1 MLWIYT
7 KKNGNILYILNV
19 LKKYSDEDHMLSAA
33 EIQRKIKEI
42 YDVKID
48 TRTIRRNINLL
59 KYKLNY
65 DISTREDNG
74 KGYYINRDPETDFEP
89 GEVRA
94 IIDNFS
100 YANYIVPNVAKE
112 IIKKCKN
119 LQTVYENEKLKD
131 YQIYSVNSK
140 TENSEVIKN
149 IEDISNSIYNN
160 HKLKFEYWKYEITNK
175 LEKQIV
181 STPTVSPFAI
191 IYNKQEFYFIG
202 IKDGQNKFYHY
213 RLDRMKNVKELN
225 EKINIKKTKSQ
236 IKDFA
241 ESTVEMF
248 GGKKEEIEAICNKM
262 LLNAIFDIF
271 GKNVTI
277 ERILGNDKDFKL
289 IVDSNPIGF
298 KMWAMRNIDM
308 VEVVRPETLR
318 NEMREVVQKAIEKYK
333 I

>member
-1 MLWIYT
+1 MDLYE
-7 KKNGNILYILNV
+7 KNGNILYILNV
-19 LKKYSDEDHMLSAA
+19 LKKYSDEDHMLSVA

-241 ESTVEMF
+241 ESTVQMF

-289 IVDSNPIGF
+289 IVDSNPMGF

-318 NEMREVVQKAIEKYK
+318 NEMREVVQNAIEKYK

>member
-1 MLWIYT
+1 
-7 KKNGNILYILNV
+7 
-19 LKKYSDEDHMLSAA
+19 MLSAA

>member
-1 MLWIYT
+1 MDLYE
-7 KKNGNILYILNV
+7 KNGNILYILNV

-65 DISTREDNG
+65 DISNREDNG

-236 IKDFA
+236 IEDFA